1 MDDDASTIDEL
12 DAEAVGLF
20 AFNVW
25 NYKQGEMVSLMI
37 HIGQRLDLYRSMA
50 GIGPVTSAALA
61 ERTGLDERWLREW
74 LLGQAAAGLLDHDPE
89 AGFELTAVGAAV
101 LADDQDSLFYAA
113 GAFTAP
119 PPAPAVVEG
128 MVESFRSGVG
138 LTYDDRGPSAAHQTE
153 QSLGPWVRL
162 ALLPT
167 VLPAL
172 DGVEA
177 VLEGGGVVADV
188 GCGSGVALLTMA
200 ARYGDARFHGFD
212 SSRHAIN
219 RARANLAE
227 ADLHDSQTGDE
238 RVAFHLVDGSA
249 LPSEPTF
256 DLVLTFDVLH
266 DMTDPAGVASA
277 IRASI
282 KPDGT
287 WLIKDIRC
295 GDSFEANR
303 KNPMLAMMYGFSIEG
318 CLASATSE
326 PGGAGYGTLGLPPS
340 AMEDL
345 CRTAGFTRF
354 QVHDFADPANL
365 YYEVRP

>member
-1 MDDDASTIDEL
+1 MVDDAAHEL
-12 DAEAVGLF
+12 DPDEVGLF

-37 HIGQRLDLYRSMA
+37 HLGHRLGLYRSMA
-50 GIGPVTSAALA
+50 GIGPVSSAALA

-74 LLGQAAAGLLDHDPE
+74 LYGQAAAGLLSHDPE
-89 AGFELTAVGAAV
+89 TGFELTDVGAAV
-101 LADDQDSLFYAA
+101 LADDETSLFYAA

-119 PPAPAVVEG
+119 PPAPDIVDA
-128 MVESFRSGVG
+128 MAASFRSGVG
-138 LTYDDRGPSAAHQTE
+138 LTYDDRGPNAAHQTE

-167 VLPAL
+167 ILPAL

-177 VLEGGGVVADV
+177 RLDAGGVVADI
-188 GCGSGVALLTMA
+188 GCGAGVALLTMA
-200 ARYGDARFHGFD
+200 ARFPEARFHGYD

-219 RARANLAE
+219 RARANFAE
-227 ADLHDSQTGDE
+227 ADLATDRNGDE
-238 RVAFHLVDGSA
+238 RVAFHLVDGAA
-249 LPSEPTF
+249 LPTDPTF

-266 DMTDPAGVASA
+266 DMTDPAGVAAA
-277 IRASI
+277 IRAAI
-282 KPDGT
+282 TDDGT

-295 GDSFEANR
+295 ADSFEANR

-340 AMEDL
+340 AMEQL